1 MSLFYFVL
9 PVHILASLF
18 LIFVVLLQSGKSG
31 DIASAFGGSGSQ
43 TAFGPRGSGNVLTK
57 ATAFAAALFMVTSL
71 SLVMLGQGGSNVLD
85 ELEDLPTI
93 PAATE
98 SATESAPETLPE
110 NETAAPSETSAEE
123 GLGEVAPESN

>member
-1 MSLFYFVL
+1 MSLFYFLL

-31 DIASAFGGSGSQ
+31 DIASAFGGAGSQ

-71 SLVMLGQGGSNVLD
+71 SLVMLGQDSSSVLD
-85 ELEDLPTI
+85 ELDALPT
-93 PAATE
+93 
-98 SATESAPETLPE
+98 APPVSSTLPE
-110 NETAAPSETSAEE
+110 PEPAAPDDAGAPADASSGPEE
-123 GLGEVAPESN
+123 GAGEVAPESN

>member
-31 DIASAFGGSGSQ
+31 DIASAFGGAGSQ

-71 SLVMLGQGGSNVLD
+71 SLVMLGQGGSSVLD

-98 SATESAPETLPE
+98 TAPESAPETAPE
-110 NETAAPSETSAEE
+110 IPAADPGEAGAEE
-123 GLGEVAPESN
+123 GAGEVAPESN